1 MTPAGTLVLEPVGG
15 IAGDMCIAA
24 LLHLAQRLGREE
36 ELRAALDEGLVHL
49 AEAAGPGALD
59 LRAVRVTARPVEVSG
74 IAALHVEVEVPAEVA
89 AREPAHRPWRVI
101 RDLLGRARLPEG
113 ARSRALRTFQLLAE
127 AEGRVHDVS
136 PEVVEFHEVG
146 ALDSIV
152 DIAGVALL
160 LESLAPARI
169 VALPPPAG
177 GGVGKSAHGQIPIP
191 APATLEVMRGRT
203 LRQSGPGE
211 RTTPT
216 GAALLAALTA
226 HAATLPEL
234 AVRAAGYGAGS
245 RRWDDAPNVLRAV
258 LGDEPSAGDGDGK
271 GGGASLVLEANLD
284 DLSPQLAAVALE
296 AALEAGAL
304 DAWIAPIVMKK
315 GRPGHLIGALVTE
328 ASRAAV
334 EQALFLETSTLGIRA
349 TRISRTVLARELV
362 EVRTRYG
369 PVRMKLGRAAFGLVN
384 SAPEFEDCA
393 RAARE
398 HKVPV
403 KEVMAEAIAVFRAG
417 R

>member
-1 MTPAGTLVLEPVGG
+1 MTAAGTLVLEPVGG

-24 LLHLAQRLGREE
+24 LLHLAQKLGREG
-36 ELRAALDEGLVHL
+36 ELRGALDEGLAHL

-59 LRAVRVTARPVEVSG
+59 LRAVRVNARPVEVSG

-89 AREPAHRPWRVI
+89 AHEPSHRPWRVI

-136 PEVVEFHEVG
+136 PEAVEFHEVG

-160 LESLAPARI
+160 LEALAPARI

-177 GGVGKSAHGQIPIP
+177 GGVGKSAHGHIPIP
-191 APATLEVMRGRT
+191 SPATLEVMRGRT
-203 LRQSGPGE
+203 LRPSGPGE

-216 GAALLAALTA
+216 GAALLAALTG
-226 HAATLPEL
+226 HAAALPEL
-234 AVRAAGYGAGS
+234 SVRAAGYGAGT
-245 RRWDDAPNVLRAV
+245 RRWEDAPNLLRAV
-258 LGDEPSAGDGDGK
+258 LGDEPSGGDGAF
-271 GGGASLVLEANLD
+271 ASLVLEANLD

-315 GRPGHLIGALVTE
+315 GRPGHLIGALVSE

-334 EQALFLETSTLGIRA
+334 EEALFRQTSTLGIRA

-403 KEVMAEAIAVFRAG
+403 KEVMAEAIAVFRAQ

>member
-1 MTPAGTLVLEPVGG
+1 VDRSENM
-15 IAGDMCIAA
+15 
-24 LLHLAQRLGREE
+24 RR
-36 ELRAALDEGLVHL
+36 
-49 AEAAGPGALD
+49 
-59 LRAVRVTARPVEVSG
+59 
-74 IAALHVEVEVPAEVA
+74 
-89 AREPAHRPWRVI
+89 I
-101 RDLLGRARLPEG
+101 RSKG
-113 ARSRALRTFQLLAE
+113 
-127 AEGRVHDVS
+127 
-136 PEVVEFHEVG
+136 
-146 ALDSIV
+146 
-152 DIAGVALL
+152 
-160 LESLAPARI
+160 
-169 VALPPPAG
+169 
-177 GGVGKSAHGQIPIP
+177 
-191 APATLEVMRGRT
+191 M
-203 LRQSGPGE
+203 
-211 RTTPT
+211 
-216 GAALLAALTA
+216 
-226 HAATLPEL
+226 LPEL

-245 RRWDDAPNVLRAV
+245 SRWDDAPNVLRAV
-258 LGDEPSAGDGDGK
+258 LGDEPSAGDGK

-334 EQALFLETSTLGIRA
+334 EEALFLETSTLGIRA

-362 EVRTRYG
+362 EVQTRYG
-369 PVRMKLGRAAFGLVN
+369 AVRMKLGRAAFGLVN

-417 R
+417 RAKR